1 MCTKIICDRCGHEI
15 HANKPR
21 TRLDVTFM
29 GEYKCYD
36 LCPSCG
42 EAFNRFLKT
51 KPEEP
56 DEAGVKTFKTAV
68 VNLRNGLPLDAPEGA
83 KAADYDISGL
93 SKLVSIPKS
102 TLRKMLRRAGL
113 DGYLDVNKN
122 NQPCRFWSMTE
133 AAWQQLLTEIRKYR
147 PRA

>member
-1 MCTKIICDRCGHEI
+1 MSKMILCDRCGKEI
-15 HANKPR
+15 RANVPH
-21 TRLDVTFM
+21 TGLDVLFM
-29 GEYKCYD
+29 GEYKGYD

-56 DEAGVKTFKTAV
+56 DEAGVKTFKSAV
-68 VNLRNGLPLDAPEGA
+68 VNLRNGLPLDAPKGA

-93 SKLVSIPKS
+93 AQLVSIPKS

-113 DGYLDVNKN
+113 DGYMDVNKN
-122 NQPCRFWSMTE
+122 GQPCRFWSMTE
-133 AAWQQLLTEIRKYR
+133 AAWQQLMSEIKKYR